1 MQRVQDELVGQMAD
15 LLDMEY
21 DTLLFEIT
29 DSDRRW
35 QVLSS
40 EPAGEPESPPAP
52 APSLSSP
59 STASTG
65 QPSSPPPPEQTSTT
79 PSAPTA
85 APPAPGPEES
95 DDAQRATLLQ
105 EHIVSPAGTTER
117 LQSIQR
123 LVADHTGETLPDFER
138 NVLQSIPIQAGSLYP
153 ITDVWY
159 IEPALDDPDRLRTH
173 IAQFAREIAGEAA
186 LQDLVEACQ
195 EGIGFRCRQPEAEPT
210 PDRHAQA
217 TLALLHALSTPYLAT
232 DQSVT
237 SIDLSILTEMLGA
250 LLQGTPAVTG
260 AQQGLPHRL
269 SDNALVKLFRLLRLA
284 RRLRDIESGIADGD
298 HAITGS

>member
-1 MQRVQDELVGQMAD
+1 
-15 LLDMEY
+15 
-21 DTLLFEIT
+21 
-29 DSDRRW
+29 
-35 QVLSS
+35 
-40 EPAGEPESPPAP
+40 
-52 APSLSSP
+52 
-59 STASTG
+59 
-65 QPSSPPPPEQTSTT
+65 
-79 PSAPTA
+79 
-85 APPAPGPEES
+85 
-95 DDAQRATLLQ
+95 
-105 EHIVSPAGTTER
+105 
-117 LQSIQR
+117 
-123 LVADHTGETLPDFER
+123 
-138 NVLQSIPIQAGSLYP
+138 LQSIPIQAGSLYP